1 MWWCLPQPQTWSLI
15 SLLFLL
21 LVVYLVSTEIQ
32 SQDCYERICY
42 NTTSEAK
49 ADDEPSQMI
58 DKMITTLRVN
68 HSPVE
73 WRKALLIGL
82 LVASFVILLTG
93 VCATLSN
100 FILITLIVFIIVY
113 FASTWTNWT
122 YWRQVDNCLE
132 RQLLILRS
140 QI

>member
-21 LVVYLVSTEIQ
+21 LVVYLISTEIQ

-42 NTTSEAK
+42 NTTPEAQSEDK
-49 ADDEPSQMI
+49 PSEMI
-58 DKMITTLRVN
+58 DKIITTLRVN

-82 LVASFVILLTG
+82 FVASCVILLTG
-93 VCATLSN
+93 VCSTLSN

-113 FASTWTNWT
+113 FAATWTNWT
-122 YWRQVDNCLE
+122 YWRQIDNYIE

-140 QI
+140 QD